1 MPPSTK
7 RRIITSYEKL
17 SDELMELFHETYP
30 SGYSTAIT
38 PIQKPSGETIYT
50 VRLETED
57 TSYLVKVSFRV
68 DDYIE
73 GYSEE
78 EDNADEPAI
87 EETTDALERARREY
101 AEEATDDF

>member
-1 MPPSTK
+1 MPPTTK
-7 RRIITSYEKL
+7 KRIITSYEKL

-38 PIQKPSGETIYT
+38 PIQKPNGETIYT

-57 TSYLVKVSFRV
+57 TSYLVKVKFEV
-68 DDYIE
+68 DEYNE
-73 GYSEE
+73 EEE
-78 EDNADEPAI
+78 EDSAEAPI
-87 EETTDALERARREY
+87 EEATDAFKHAEKEY